1 MTHTP
6 FDGWSSAQDQKYIQ
20 QFIVHMRKCVT
31 VSPLY
36 ILILD
41 RWILHTVT
49 YSLDRLETYAH
60 SHNKT
65 CARRPGRSVVAD
77 CDNKCR
83 SNGKHTHTNTGIW
96 HSRHIRP
103 SYMFLLISRN
113 VLKQKNRHTFLV
125 REENAYRHR
134 PRVFDVNSVCSMI
147 KCIEY
152 NAWLH
157 STRVA
162 QKLTMSNNVGISKLI
177 A

>member
-1 MTHTP
+1 MCHRVTSIY
-6 FDGWSSAQDQKYIQ
+6 FDIGSVN
-20 QFIVHMRKCVT
+20 F
-31 VSPLY
+31 
-36 ILILD
+36 
-41 RWILHTVT
+41 
-49 YSLDRLETYAH
+49 AH
-60 SHNKT
+60 SYLFTRPTRDIRALAQQDVCKT
-65 CARRPGRSVVAD
+65 AGSVGRGRLRQQMPQQR
-77 CDNKCR
+77 KT
-83 SNGKHTHTNTGIW
+83 HTHTNTGIW

-162 QKLTMSNNVGISKLI
+162 QKLTMSNNVAISKLI